1 MVRKWWRY
9 LPPVII
15 YTVIFYL
22 SSRPAS
28 TFPDVVPDIIPH
40 FIEYLVLAYFSIRV
54 FGKNLTWKQIVGCSA
69 ALLFLAVLDELHQYY
84 VPTRFFELKDILVDL
99 TGILTGIFLYMKIKR

>member
-1 MVRKWWRY
+1 M
-9 LPPVII
+9 
-15 YTVIFYL
+15 TIFFL

-40 FIEYLVLAYFSIRV
+40 FIEYLVLAYFTLRA
-54 FGKNLTWKQIVGCSA
+54 FGQNTTRKQMILCTV
-69 ALLFLAVLDELHQYY
+69 LLLILAVLDEVHQYF

-99 TGILTGIFLYMKIKR
+99 TGILTGMFLFQKIKAKR